1 MAKQWTM
8 PFLPAK
14 EGNKLLATYV
24 SSGAIAVADD
34 NITIYLGDNVPLYP
48 QSTYIDGW
56 IWLYNGLIDRL
67 LLDGPPWSGDVVY
80 TGAAWNNLTANNRRT
95 ESLVASFTADDVILG
110 IGQNVTATGS
120 TMMLQNAVYDLV
132 DFARTETLVFN

>member
-24 SSGAIAVADD
+24 DTGSVPVADD
-34 NITIYLGDNVPLYP
+34 NITIYIGDDVPFYP

-56 IWLYNGLIDRL
+56 IWLYNGVVDRL
-67 LLDGPPWSGDVVY
+67 LLDGPFNGAVLY
-80 TGAAWNNLTANNRRT
+80 TGADYQNLTANNRRT
-95 ESLVASFTADDVILG
+95 ESLIASFTTTDVVIGLG
-110 IGQNVTATGS
+110 LNVTATGS
-120 TMMLQNAVYDLV
+120 TVMLQNAVYDLV
-132 DFARTETLVFN
+132 DFARSETLVFV